1 MRNMKN
7 PFQYGGLVEGTAFC
21 NRKKELADLAA
32 AVENSE
38 KLFLYSERRLGKTSL
53 VLTAL
58 RQLPKDHYASAYVD
72 LWPTDG
78 EQSFVAATA
87 RAITESMSS
96 TAGQLLEVAKQLF
109 SRLTPSVT
117 ADAEGKPKV
126 TFGLNM
132 TGQPG
137 PEIEEVLAAPAK
149 IAERGKRKVV
159 IVFDEVQQVMEYKSD
174 LVERRLRSVI
184 QKHKDVS
191 YLFLG
196 SRKHL
201 IQKMFLDRS
210 RPLYRAAGHYPLGAI
225 EPVHWIRFIAR
236 KFREGKKPIAE
247 EVIQGICKLTEGHPF
262 YTQHLCHVIWDLCA
276 PGEAVTESLI
286 EGALKVLLD
295 RESYAYTALWES
307 LPLNQKR
314 LLKGLA
320 AESAAVKP
328 FAGAFVRQY
337 GLGSASNSQR
347 AVESL
352 LNRDLIDRDNGSFLI
367 SDRFFRIWIGRRQAQ

>member
-1 MRNMKN
+1 MKN
-7 PFQYGGLVEGTAFC
+7 PFQYGGIVEGAAFC

-32 AVENSE
+32 AVESSE

-53 VLTAL
+53 VQTAL
-58 RQLPKDHYASAYVD
+58 RQLPKGRYASAYID
-72 LWPTDG
+72 LWPTDDD
-78 EQSFVAATA
+78 QSFVAAAA

-96 TAGQLLEVAKQLF
+96 TAGQLLDVAKQLF

-126 TFGLNM
+126 TFGFNM

-159 IVFDEVQQVMEYKSD
+159 IVFDEVQQVLEYESD

-191 YLFLG
+191 YIFLG

-210 RPLYRAAGHYPLGAI
+210 RPLYRAAGHYPLGSIAT
-225 EPVHWIRFIAR
+225 EHWIPFIAR
-236 KFREGKKPIAE
+236 KFREGEKLIANE
-247 EVIQGICKLTEGHPF
+247 AIHGVCKLTEGHPF
-262 YTQHLCHVIWDLCA
+262 YTQHLCHALWELCE
-276 PGEAVTESLI
+276 PRETVTESLI
-286 EGALKVLLD
+286 EAAMKVLLD

-307 LPLNQKR
+307 LALNQKR

-320 AESAAVKP
+320 SEPPGVKP
-328 FAGAFVRQY
+328 FAGAFVRRH

-367 SDRFFRIWIGRRQAQ
+367 SDRFFRIWIGQRQVQ

>member
-1 MRNMKN
+1 VRNIKN
-7 PFQYGGLVEGTAFC
+7 PFQYGGIVEGAAFC
-21 NRKKELADLAA
+21 NRKKELADLTAA
-32 AVENSE
+32 AESSE

-53 VLTAL
+53 VHTVL
-58 RQLPKDHYASAYVD
+58 RQLPKGRYAVAYID

-78 EQSFVAATA
+78 ERSFVAATA
-87 RAITESMSS
+87 RAITESMSG
-96 TAGQLLEVAKQLF
+96 TAGQLLDVAKQLF

-117 ADAEGKPKV
+117 ADSEGKPKV

-132 TGQPG
+132 SAQPG

-149 IAERGKRKVV
+149 IAQRGKRKVV
-159 IVFDEVQQVMEYKSD
+159 IVFDEVQQVLEYESD
-174 LVERRLRSVI
+174 RVERRMRSII
-184 QKHKDVS
+184 QKHQDVS

-210 RPLYRAAGHYPLGAI
+210 RPLYRAAGHYPLGSI
-225 EPVHWIRFIAR
+225 ETGHWVPFIAR
-236 KFREGKKPIAE
+236 KFREGGKVIADHA
-247 EVIQGICKLTEGHPF
+247 IQEICRLTEGHPF
-262 YTQHLCHVIWDLCA
+262 YTQHLCHALWELCE
-276 PGEAVTESLI
+276 PGESVTETLI
-286 EGALKVLLD
+286 EAAMKVLLD

-307 LPLNQKR
+307 LAPNQKR

-320 AESAAVKP
+320 SEPAGVKP
-328 FAGAFVRQY
+328 FAGAFVRRH

-347 AVESL
+347 AAESL

-367 SDRFFRIWIGRRQAQ
+367 GDRFFRIWIGQRQLQ

>member
-1 MRNMKN
+1 MKN
-7 PFQYGGLVEGTAFC
+7 PFQYGGIVEGAAFC
-21 NRKKELADLAA
+21 NRKRELSDLTA
-32 AVENSE
+32 AVESGE

-53 VLTAL
+53 VHTAL
-58 RQLPKDHYASAYVD
+58 RQLPKSRYTSAYID

-78 EQSFVAATA
+78 EMSFVVATA

-96 TAGQLLEVAKQLF
+96 KAGQLLDIAKQLF

-126 TFGLNM
+126 TFGVNM
-132 TGQPG
+132 AGQPG

-159 IVFDEVQQVMEYKSD
+159 IVFDEIQQVLEYESD
-174 LVERRLRSVI
+174 LVERRLRSII

-210 RPLYRAAGHYPLGAI
+210 RPLYRAAGHYPLGSIAT
-225 EPVHWIRFIAR
+225 EHWIPFIAR
-236 KFREGKKPIAE
+236 KFREGEKAIADDT
-247 EVIQGICKLTEGHPF
+247 IQAVCMLTEGHPF
-262 YTQHLCHVIWDLCA
+262 YTQHLCHALWELCE
-276 PGEAVTESLI
+276 PGESITESLT
-286 EGALKVLLD
+286 EAAMKVLLD

-307 LPLNQKR
+307 LALNQKR
-314 LLKGLA
+314 LLRGLA
-320 AESAAVKP
+320 SEPAGVKP
-328 FAGAFVRQY
+328 FAGAFVRRH

-367 SDRFFRIWIGRRQAQ
+367 GDRFFRIWIERRQVQ